1 LAAGVTLVVDCD
13 EASLWGASGRL
24 GIGQSSPVE
33 VLLYLAAAPL
43 LHQGELTNWP
53 GVTPEA
59 LLAEVWAPRARDPR
73 NRDSGQ
79 TWLAK
84 NIGRLQ
90 EEVAR
95 AIGGL
100 ATDLVVKQVSGL
112 RLNQKTILS
121 DVEAFMAALE
131 QARGMRGPAQVAAA
145 EQAVA
150 LRVPGLLS
158 RVAVKRSVGPKV
170 EFYRWLGEPHWER
183 AARRLEALAN
193 DASMLLARVYR
204 DAGRHEEAVV
214 LYSELMGDLPLDR
227 RVHEGLLVA
236 AASTGDIAQLH
247 HAWEQVCTC
256 QGGEPDTEVRTLHE
270 RLVRETERS
279 GVRIG
284 SVRQ

>member
-1 LAAGVTLVVDCD
+1 MSVRAPGLGLCQDEREHGRIESRGGRRHPSVSLGPNGATLSSC
-13 EASLWGASGRL
+13 GRL

-121 DVEAFMAALE
+121 DVEALWP
-131 QARGMRGPAQVAAA
+131 R
-145 EQAVA
+145 
-150 LRVPGLLS
+150 
-158 RVAVKRSVGPKV
+158 
-170 EFYRWLGEPHWER
+170 
-183 AARRLEALAN
+183 
-193 DASMLLARVYR
+193 
-204 DAGRHEEAVV
+204 
-214 LYSELMGDLPLDR
+214 
-227 RVHEGLLVA
+227 
-236 AASTGDIAQLH
+236 
-247 HAWEQVCTC
+247 
-256 QGGEPDTEVRTLHE
+256 
-270 RLVRETERS
+270 
-279 GVRIG
+279 
-284 SVRQ
+284 